1 MANNNLNAANHK
13 NMEYSFTKL
22 SGNRKDP
29 ARKQGLCS
37 SAIRGCKNSSA
48 YSLIEKSLSHKSLC
62 GAKVIL
68 FIETNK

>member
-1 MANNNLNAANHK
+1 MAGEDNRL
-13 NMEYSFTKL
+13 MIE
-22 SGNRKDP
+22 NRKDP

-62 GAKVIL
+62 AAKIML
-68 FIETNK
+68 FVETNKLSN